1 MREQYGAT
9 GPHHQSIGASDSNL
23 MTDSDML
30 SQKNDAEYG
39 VGSQWVQRMS
49 IRNAEDNYNKDFA
62 REQKKDRL
70 P

>member
-1 MREQYGAT
+1 
-9 GPHHQSIGASDSNL
+9 